1 MTMWVDDQDQGDLS
15 GPATGPE
22 DEPTTDDDL
31 LAPVGGA
38 EEWTPEQGFP
48 DSSMTVRIWVDADK
62 RLTKVR
68 ISNRWRERAKGTTL
82 SNMFD
87 EAFVLATAALGTLFP
102 TAERSPDTEP
112 NESLSWE
119 SLDDVVA
126 GIAEVSREQAALDAD
141 PASEMP
147 SRWVGAP
154 VEGHSANRMV
164 AVRLSLHGRVEKVAF
179 SDAWLN
185 QSRVSEVC
193 AAVMEA
199 QAAALARFVPPV
211 YEPGDRERLADR
223 FRRLE
228 ERSAA
233 LLRRGPVA
241 EGGSR

>member
-1 MTMWVDDQDQGDLS
+1 
-15 GPATGPE
+15 
-22 DEPTTDDDL
+22 
-31 LAPVGGA
+31 
-38 EEWTPEQGFP
+38 
-48 DSSMTVRIWVDADK
+48 
-62 RLTKVR
+62 
-68 ISNRWRERAKGTTL
+68 
-82 SNMFD
+82 
-87 EAFVLATAALGTLFP
+87 
-102 TAERSPDTEP
+102 
-112 NESLSWE
+112 
-119 SLDDVVA
+119 
-126 GIAEVSREQAALDAD
+126 
-141 PASEMP
+141 
-147 SRWVGAP
+147 
-154 VEGHSANRMV
+154 MV